1 MNSFTT
7 SEAVVKAGQRREE
20 KWRRGR
26 WVSLEGHGWCR
37 DRAWGIG
44 LRQEEGM
51 GRGLFSRIKVK
62 RGRRASCGEE
72 VGKSGTA
79 VVVEIGVS
87 AAMLRQGR

>member
-1 MNSFTT
+1 M
-7 SEAVVKAGQRREE
+7 EAGEVGVIR
-20 KWRRGR
+20 
-26 WVSLEGHGWCR
+26 GHGWCG

-62 RGRRASCGEE
+62 RGRRASCGE
-72 VGKSGTA
+72 VVRKSGTA